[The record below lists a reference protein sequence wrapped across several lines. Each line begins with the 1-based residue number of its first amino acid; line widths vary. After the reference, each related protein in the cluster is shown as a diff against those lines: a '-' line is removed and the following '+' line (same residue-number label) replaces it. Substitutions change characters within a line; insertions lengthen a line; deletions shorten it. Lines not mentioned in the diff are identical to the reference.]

1 MRCTVFGTGYLGA
14 THAAGM
20 AELGHDVIGVDIDPG
35 KVAKLAAGDIPFYE
49 PGLRK
54 MLSDNLAAGRLRFT
68 TDYDAAAEFAD
79 VHFLGVGTPQ
89 KKGEYGAD
97 LRHVH
102 AVIDTLVP
110 RLTRLGGD
118 RRQVDGSRRHGRRT
132 GRTGARRWRPTGV
145 DVEVAWNPEFLREG
159 FAVHDTLHPDRIVL
173 GVQRDSMRA
182 EAAIRELYAPL
193 LDEGVPFLVT
203 DLQTAELVKVS
214 ANAFLATKIS
224 FINAISEVCEAVDAD
239 VTLLADALG
248 YDPRIGRRF
257 LNAGLGFGGGCLPKD
272 IRAFMARAGELGANH
287 ALTFLREVDSINM
300 RRRTRMVELATKACG
315 GSLLGANIAVLGAA
329 FKPESDDVRDSP
341 ALNVAGMLQLNGATV
356 NVYDPKAMENSQR
369 LFPTLNYST
378 SVVEACER
386 ADAVLVLTEWR
397 GVRRPRSRTTWPTRC
412 APKSLWT
419 AAIASMSSGGATP
432 AGGCTAWARA
442 WSGSTRRRLLEHP
455 VEALPQQHEDEFD
468 HALARHVAVL
478 VPPGGDAAARRLR
491 GAGQDPRRF
500 VDGDAL
506 HRLGVRG
513 AEPDEIGDACGAA
526 VGDLLTR
533 PRRSPGR
540 PADPGAGSG
549 T

>member
-20 AELGHDVIGVDIDPG
+20 AELGHEVIGVDIDPG
-35 KVAKLAAGDIPFYE
+35 KVAKLASGDIPFYE

-54 MLSDNLAAGRLRFT
+54 MLNDNLSAGRLRFT
-68 TDYDAAAEFAD
+68 TDYEEAADFAD

-102 AVIDTLVP
+102 AVIDSLVP
-110 RLTRLGGD
+110 RL
-118 RRQVDGSRRHGRRT
+118 RRPAVIVGKSTVPVGTAAELSKR
-132 GRTGARRWRPTGV
+132 ARDLAPEGV

-159 FAVHDTLHPDRIVL
+159 FAVHDTLHPDRIVV
-173 GVQRDSMRA
+173 GVQADSDSHATRTKESRA
-182 EAAIRELYAPL
+182 EAAVRELYAPL
-193 LDEGVPFLVT
+193 LADGVPFLVT

-224 FINAISEVCEAVDAD
+224 FINAISEVCEAAGAD

-300 RRRTRMVELATKACG
+300 RRRTAMVELTTRACG
-315 GSLLGANIAVLGAA
+315 GSLLGANVAVLGAA

-369 LFPTLNYST
+369 VFPTLNYST
-378 SVVEACER
+378 SVIEACER
-386 ADAVLVLTEWR
+386 ADAVLVLTEWQEFLDLDPDALA
-397 GVRRPRSRTTWPTRC
+397 GTVRAKVVVDGRNCLDVQRWRQTGWQ
-412 APKSLWT
+412 
-419 AAIASMSSGGATP
+419 
-432 AGGCTAWARA
+432 
-442 WSGSTRRRLLEHP
+442 
-455 VEALPQQHEDEFD
+455 V
-468 HALARHVAVL
+468 HALGR
-478 VPPGGDAAARRLR
+478 
-491 GAGQDPRRF
+491 
-500 VDGDAL
+500 
-506 HRLGVRG
+506 
-513 AEPDEIGDACGAA
+513 AA
-526 VGDLLTR
+526 VTV
-533 PRRSPGR
+533 
-540 PADPGAGSG
+540 
-549 T
+549 

>member
-1 MRCTVFGTGYLGA
+1 
-14 THAAGM
+14 
-20 AELGHDVIGVDIDPG
+20 
-35 KVAKLAAGDIPFYE
+35 
-49 PGLRK
+49 
-54 MLSDNLAAGRLRFT
+54 MLSDNLAAGRLNFT

-89 KKGEYGAD
+89 KRGEYGAD

-110 RLTRLGGD
+110 KLKRSAVIVGKSTVPVGTASEL
-118 RRQVDGSRRHGRRT
+118 
-132 GRTGARRWRPTGV
+132 GARARALAGDGI
-145 DVEVAWNPEFLREG
+145 DVEIAWNPEFLREG
-159 FAVHDTLHPDRIVL
+159 FAVHDTLHPDRLVL
-173 GVQRDSMRA
+173 GVQPDSVHA
-182 EAAIRELYAPL
+182 EAAMRELYAPL
-193 LDEGVPFLVT
+193 LDEGMPFLLT

-300 RRRTRMVELATKACG
+300 RRRTKMVELATKACG
-315 GSLLGANIAVLGAA
+315 SLLGANVAVLGAA

-378 SVVEACER
+378 SVVEACDR

-397 GVRRPRSRTTWPTRC
+397 EFVELDPHDLADTVR
-412 APKSLWT
+412 AKV
-419 AAIASMSSGGATP
+419 I
-432 AGGCTAWARA
+432 
-442 WSGSTRRRLLEHP
+442 
-455 VEALPQQHEDEFD
+455 
-468 HALARHVAVL
+468 
-478 VPPGGDAAARRLR
+478 
-491 GAGQDPRRF
+491 
-500 VDGDAL
+500 VDGRNCLDSAKWTNAGWRAYAL
-506 HRLGVRG
+506 GKSSTV
-513 AEPDEIGDACGAA
+513 
-526 VGDLLTR
+526 
-533 PRRSPGR
+533 
-540 PADPGAGSG
+540 
-549 T
+549 

>member
-20 AELGHDVIGVDIDPG
+20 AELGHDVLGVDIDPG
-35 KVAKLAAGDIPFYE
+35 KVAKLAGGDIPFYE

-54 MLSDNLAAGRLRFT
+54 MLSDNIAAGRLRFT

-110 RLTRLGGD
+110 AADALGGD
-118 RRQVDGSRRHGRRT
+118 RRQVDRARSAPRPNSVHGR
-132 GRTGARRWRPTGV
+132 GALAPTASTSRWRGTPSSC
-145 DVEVAWNPEFLREG
+145 A
-159 FAVHDTLHPDRIVL
+159 
-173 GVQRDSMRA
+173 RA
-182 EAAIRELYAPL
+182 SPCRTPCTPIASCLACNGIRRAPRPRSASCTRRCSTT
-193 LDEGVPFLVT
+193 GVPFLLT

-224 FINAISEVCEAVDAD
+224 FINAISEVCEAADAD

-315 GSLLGANIAVLGAA
+315 GRCWARTSRSSARRSN
-329 FKPESDDVRDSP
+329 PSP
-341 ALNVAGMLQLNGATV
+341 TTSGTHPRSTWRACCSSTA
-356 NVYDPKAMENSQR
+356 PR
-369 LFPTLNYST
+369 ST
-378 SVVEACER
+378 STTRRRWRTR
-386 ADAVLVLTEWR
+386 AAAVPDAELLDVGGRGVRTR
-397 GVRRPRSRTTWPTRC
+397 RRGAGAHRVAGVRRPRPATIWPTPC

-419 AAIASMSSGGATP
+419 AAIAWTRPSGPTRV
-432 AGGCTAWARA
+432 GGY
-442 WSGSTRRRLLEHP
+442 S
-455 VEALPQQHEDEFD
+455 
-468 HALARHVAVL
+468 
-478 VPPGGDAAARRLR
+478 
-491 GAGQDPRRF
+491 
-500 VDGDAL
+500 
-506 HRLGVRG
+506 RLG
-513 AEPDEIGDACGAA
+513 
-526 VGDLLTR
+526 
-533 PRRSPGR
+533 RS
-540 PADPGAGSG
+540 S
-549 T
+549 TV

>member
-20 AELGHDVIGVDIDPG
+20 AELGHEVLGVDIDPG
-35 KVAKLAAGDIPFYE
+35 KVAKLAGGDTPFYE

-54 MLSDNLAAGRLRFT
+54 ILSDNLAAGRLHFT

-97 LRHVH
+97 LCHVH

-110 RLTRLGGD
+110 KLRRSAVIVGKSTVPVGTASELGVRARGLAA
-118 RRQVDGSRRHGRRT
+118 DG
-132 GRTGARRWRPTGV
+132 V
-145 DVEVAWNPEFLREG
+145 NVEIAWNPEFLREG
-159 FAVHDTLHPDRIVL
+159 FAVHDTLHPDRLVL
-173 GVQRDSMRA
+173 GVQPESIHA
-182 EAAIRELYAPL
+182 EAAMRELYAPL
-193 LDEGVPFLVT
+193 LDEGVPFLLT

-315 GSLLGANIAVLGAA
+315 SLLGANVAVLGAA

-378 SVVEACER
+378 SVVEACDR

-397 GVRRPRSRTTWPTRC
+397 EFVELNPRDLADTVR
-412 APKSLWT
+412 AKV
-419 AAIASMSSGGATP
+419 I
-432 AGGCTAWARA
+432 
-442 WSGSTRRRLLEHP
+442 
-455 VEALPQQHEDEFD
+455 
-468 HALARHVAVL
+468 
-478 VPPGGDAAARRLR
+478 
-491 GAGQDPRRF
+491 
-500 VDGDAL
+500 VDGRNCLDSAKWSDAGW
-506 HRLGVRG
+506 RVYALGKSSTV
-513 AEPDEIGDACGAA
+513 
-526 VGDLLTR
+526 
-533 PRRSPGR
+533 
-540 PADPGAGSG
+540 
-549 T
+549 